1 MKRIKYAVVAL
12 TALLATSCSDFL
24 DTTPR
29 DAISPSTT
37 WKSAEDVNKFL
48 TTAYSGW
55 ANSSSIFYLDAASD
69 LAYNNFVWDGWQR
82 AGNGSW
88 TAGNPG
94 ADFYDFSLISRCNN
108 VVNNIDRAQI
118 ADKAV
123 YNNLLG
129 QALAIRAFD
138 YGCKNFWYGG
148 VPIMDDFFPNAE
160 AAKVPRNTEAE
171 VWAHFDK
178 DIDRAISLLPNAP
191 AESGRIAKGTALAI
205 KMRYA
210 LYRDNWQ
217 QAADAAKSIMD
228 LNLYALDPDYA
239 APFTMAGNKSKEII
253 AAEEHDEVQN
263 PAYYLLILLYNNGD
277 GGWSSIVPTQNLV
290 DLYLM
295 KDGLTKEE
303 SPLYDKKHPFANRDP
318 RMAKTI
324 LYPGCNY
331 WNGVYNTLDQKIG
344 DKDNPNY
351 PTKADNASK
360 TALTW
365 AKYVYPKGQ
374 YKDIEKTATSVV
386 VFRYAEVLLS
396 RAEALNELN
405 GPSEEVY
412 TLIDQLRTRAGM
424 PMVDRAKAA
433 TKETLREVIRRER
446 TVELAGEGF
455 RRADIVRW
463 KDASGKMVAETVLNG
478 NLTRV
483 AGTVDMAGTNPE
495 TRATVSD
502 TREVIENRLFKP
514 EFRYWPIPQSAIDR
528 NSKIKQNAGF

>member
-12 TALLATSCSDFL
+12 AALLATSCSDFL

-37 WKSAEDVNKFL
+37 WKSADDVNKFL

-55 ANSSSIFYLDAASD
+55 ASSSSIFYLDAASD
-69 LAYNNFVWDGWQR
+69 IAYNNFPWEGWR
-82 AGNGSW
+82 PLGNGTW
-88 TAGNPG
+88 TASAPG
-94 ADFYDFSLISRCNN
+94 ASFYDFGTISRCNN
-108 VVNNIDRAQI
+108 VVNNIDRAKI
-118 ADKAV
+118 ADKKI
-123 YNNLLG
+123 YSNILG

-138 YGCKNFWYGG
+138 YARMNFWYGG

-210 LYRDNWQ
+210 LYRGNWQ

-253 AAEEHDEVQN
+253 AAEEHDQVQN
-263 PAYYLLILLYNNGD
+263 ELTILGQLYNNGD

-303 SPLYDKKHPFANRDP
+303 SPLYDKNHPFANRDP

-331 WNGVYNTLDQKIG
+331 WNGVYNTLDKQLNG
-344 DKDNPNY
+344 KDNLDY
-351 PTKADNASK
+351 PTKAANSSK

-365 AKYVYPKGQ
+365 AKYLYPKSQ
-374 YKDIEKTATSVV
+374 YADIWSTSASVV

-396 RAEALNELN
+396 RAEALNELS

-412 TLIDQLRTRAGM
+412 ALIDQLRTRAGM
-424 PMVDRAKAA
+424 PAVDRAKAA
-433 TKETLREVIRRER
+433 TKEALREVIRRER
-446 TVELAGEGF
+446 SVELAGEGF

-478 NLTRV
+478 NLTRIT
-483 AGTVDMAGTNPE
+483 GTVDMKGVNPE
-495 TRATVSD
+495 TRATIAD
-502 TREVIENRLFKP
+502 ERDVIEDRAFKP

-528 NSKIKQNAGF
+528 NPKLKQNAGY

>member
-1 MKRIKYAVVAL
+1 
-12 TALLATSCSDFL
+12 
-24 DTTPR
+24 
-29 DAISPSTT
+29 
-37 WKSAEDVNKFL
+37 
-48 TTAYSGW
+48 
-55 ANSSSIFYLDAASD
+55 
-69 LAYNNFVWDGWQR
+69 
-82 AGNGSW
+82 
-88 TAGNPG
+88 
-94 ADFYDFSLISRCNN
+94 
-108 VVNNIDRAQI
+108 
-118 ADKAV
+118 
-123 YNNLLG
+123 
-129 QALAIRAFD
+129 
-138 YGCKNFWYGG
+138 
-148 VPIMDDFFPNAE
+148 
-160 AAKVPRNTEAE
+160 
-171 VWAHFDK
+171 
-178 DIDRAISLLPNAP
+178 
-191 AESGRIAKGTALAI
+191 
-205 KMRYA
+205 MRFA
-210 LYRDNWQ
+210 LYRSNWQ
-217 QAADAAKSIMD
+217 QAADAAKAIMD

-253 AAEEHDEVQN
+253 IAEEHDVVQN
-263 PAYYLLILLYNNGD
+263 PVYDLILLYNNGD

-331 WNGVYNTLDQKIG
+331 WNGVYNTLDRKIG
-344 DKDNPNY
+344 GIENPNY
-351 PTKADNASK
+351 PTNADNSSK

-374 YKDIEKTATSVV
+374 YKDFQKTATSVV

-424 PMVDRAKAA
+424 PKVDRAKAA

-463 KDASGKMVAETVLNG
+463 KDASGKMVAEKVLIG
-478 NLTRV
+478 SLTRIT
-483 AGTVDMAGTNPE
+483 GTVDMTGTNPE

-502 TREVIENRLFKP
+502 TREVVENRLFKP
-514 EFRYWPIPQSAIDR
+514 EFRYWPIPQSAR
-528 NSKIKQNAGF
+528 NRNPKLEQNAGF